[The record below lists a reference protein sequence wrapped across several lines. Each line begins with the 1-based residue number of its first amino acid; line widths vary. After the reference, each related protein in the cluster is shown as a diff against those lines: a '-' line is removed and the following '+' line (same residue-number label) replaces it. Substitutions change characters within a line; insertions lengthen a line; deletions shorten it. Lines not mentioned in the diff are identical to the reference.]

1 MRIDILTLF
10 PDAVGAMMHESILG
24 RAEAKGLITIKAWQI
39 RDYTSHKQ
47 NQVDD
52 YPYGGGH
59 GAILQ
64 ADPLYRC
71 WEAVCDEAGGAVHTV
86 GEGVSFPGGFKE
98 VAASYSV
105 ENPLYGEA
113 ADGFTVLLNVKVTGT
128 INHYESM
135 FGFSDS
141 AAPAQMSKTFT
152 VSGSGEGVH
161 LNRVGEWGFGIG
173 NSARRI

>member
-71 WEAVCDEAGGAVHTV
+71 WEAVCDEAGGAVHTIFLSPC
-86 GEGVSFPGGFKE
+86 G
-98 VAASYSV
+98 
-105 ENPLYGEA
+105 
-113 ADGFTVLLNVKVTGT
+113 
-128 INHYESM
+128 
-135 FGFSDS
+135 
-141 AAPAQMSKTFT
+141 KTFT
-152 VSGSGEGVH
+152 QGD
-161 LNRVGEWGFGIG
+161 
-173 NSARRI
+173 ARRLAREYDHLILVCGHYEGIDERFIEECVDEEISLGDFVLTGGEIAAMAVADAVCRLIPGVLSHDACFEDESHWNGML